1 MKKTII
7 ASAFLVFALV
17 SCNNSTNAVEKINQ
31 ENLTQAE
38 KLAQE
43 ANRYP
48 VISFEET
55 EHDFGKIKPGTSVE
69 TIFTFKNTGDA
80 PLIITNATS
89 SCGCTV
95 PEKPESPIA
104 PGEKGE
110 IKVSF
115 NGSGKD
121 LVTKTVTINANTE
134 SGTHLLTIKA
144 LVQD

>member
-1 MKKTII
+1 MKKTFF
-7 ASAFLVFALV
+7 ASVFLGLTLI

-31 ENLTQAE
+31 ENLNQAE

-43 ANRYP
+43 ANRFP
-48 VISFEET
+48 VIEFDEI
-55 EHDFGKIKPGTSVE
+55 EHDFGKIKPGTAVE
-69 TIFTFKNTGDA
+69 TVFTFNTGDA
-80 PLIITNATS
+80 PLIITNASS

-95 PEKPESPIA
+95 PEKPENPIA

>member
-1 MKKTII
+1 MKKTFF
-7 ASAFLVFALV
+7 ASVFLGLTLI

-31 ENLTQAE
+31 ENLNQAE

-43 ANRYP
+43 ANRFP
-48 VISFEET
+48 VIEFDEI
-55 EHDFGKIKPGTSVE
+55 EHDFGKIKPGTA
-69 TIFTFKNTGDA
+69 FKNTGDA
-80 PLIITNATS
+80 PLIITNASS
-89 SCGCTV
+89 SCGCTI
-95 PEKPESPIA
+95 PEKPENPIA

>member
-1 MKKTII
+1 MKKIFFG
-7 ASAFLVFALV
+7 SVFLGLTLI

-31 ENLTQAE
+31 ENLNQAE

-43 ANRYP
+43 ANRFP
-48 VISFEET
+48 VIEFDEI
-55 EHDFGKIKPGTSVE
+55 EHDFGKIKPGTAVE
-69 TIFTFKNTGDA
+69 TVFTFKNTGDA
-80 PLIITNATS
+80 PLIITNASS
-89 SCGCTV
+89 SCGCTI
-95 PEKPESPIA
+95 PEKPENPIA